1 MRIRM
6 PTFAACTAACIA
18 LLTVVALQA
27 PAVSTGLRC
36 EPDPRGR
43 ALELPPI
50 DLGVM
55 PPRAFVS
62 GDDRWPIWARW
73 ALMALITLAVL
84 HGMRR
89 LLQHLIRRAPATT
102 VARTAAAAGAPVEA
116 NARILHSGLA
126 AAIALLDSD
135 RPPGNAVV
143 QAWQSLEDAAS
154 AAGLSRRPAETS
166 SEFTARI
173 LYRSHRSAAPIAVLL
188 SLYQR
193 VRFGE
198 HEPTPADT
206 AAARDALTL
215 LVSLWQNDMPERRAP
230 TVTV

>member
-1 MRIRM
+1 M
-6 PTFAACTAACIA
+6 A

-27 PAVSTGLRC
+27 PAVSTGLRY
-36 EPDPRGR
+36 EPGPRGR

-55 PPRAFVS
+55 PPLEFVS

-73 ALMALITLAVL
+73 ALMALITLITLAML

-89 LLQHLIRRAPATT
+89 LLQHLMRRAPATT

-154 AAGLSRRPAETS
+154 AAGLARRPAETS

-215 LVSLWQNDMPERRAP
+215 LVSLWQSDMPERRAP

>member
-1 MRIRM
+1 M
-6 PTFAACTAACIA
+6 A

-27 PAVSTGLRC
+27 PAVSTGLRY
-36 EPDPRGR
+36 EPGPRGR

-55 PPRAFVS
+55 PPLEFVS

-73 ALMALITLAVL
+73 ALMALITLITLAML

-89 LLQHLIRRAPATT
+89 LLQHLMRRAPATT

-173 LYRSHRSAAPIAVLL
+173 LYRSHRSAAPIVVLL

>member
-6 PTFAACTAACIA
+6 PTFAACTAASIA
-18 LLTVVALQA
+18 LLVVVALQA
-27 PAVSTGLRC
+27 PAVSTGLRW
-36 EPDPRGR
+36 EPGPRGR

-50 DLGVM
+50 NPRVM
-55 PPRAFVS
+55 PPLEFASGGERWLGRAS
-62 GDDRWPIWARW
+62 W

-84 HGMRR
+84 RGLHRLLPHLMRR
-89 LLQHLIRRAPATT
+89 VPATT
-102 VARTAAAAGAPVEA
+102 AARTATDAEA
-116 NARILHSGLA
+116 STEPNARILQSGLA
-126 AAIALLDSD
+126 AAIALLDSH
-135 RPPGNAVV
+135 RPPGSAVV

-154 AAGLSRRPAETS
+154 VAGLSRRPAETT
-166 SEFTARI
+166 SEFTSRI
-173 LYRSHRSAAPIAVLL
+173 LNRSRRSAAPIAVLL

-215 LVSLWQNDMPERRAP
+215 LVSLWQIDMPERRTP
-230 TVTV
+230 KVTV